1 MKKNKKLIAIFM
13 IMVLTCSLFL
23 YGCKQQA
30 NTETPQDGAG
40 NNEFTLENVG
50 IDMDTAIP
58 TLEKPTATDFKLV
71 ENGNSSYKIVVPKES
86 TEFTD
91 YAAEELQYFIKEA
104 TGAELVIVTDEEASS
119 ADVII
124 SLGATSVANSQDVT
138 ATAEDELGV
147 SGYKIKTIDDDIFI
161 LGDAAS
167 DSEGVL
173 YGVYDFL
180 LDAIDLK
187 VYTSDEI
194 AFTESENVPLYSYDN
209 VVKPSFDERS
219 LCYYDLRMDHTYMH
233 RMRLFDFYDTE
244 KWALFGHSQVSQIL
258 PFTEEHADWYCPGG
272 GQLCWAAGDE
282 MEQAFAAN
290 LIEKI
295 KENTTAT
302 YFMLG
307 QEDTTN
313 LCSCDK
319 CLKATSSEMYGGYT
333 GLQVAF
339 LNDVIEIVEKWRE
352 ENQPDREIRYV
363 CFAYNV
369 SLLPPVKEDADG
381 NFTPY
386 HEDCIPAEE
395 LYILFAPIEAD
406 FSKELKSD
414 ENKRT
419 YNALMGWKYLVGDRL
434 FVYEYE
440 TNFMAYFM
448 NLNNFEVV
456 QEHYQT
462 YYDNGVQLMYSQGPV
477 NTYIP
482 AFTEMRIFVE
492 SQLMWD
498 LSKDYNDLVNEFM
511 AVYFKDAA
519 PAMRK
524 YYDFIRQ
531 NYLEAEETGR
541 IYSFI
546 DQPEYYSFEAMQEM
560 EAYIEEALDAI
571 EPLRNT
577 DNELFGI
584 LYDRIKKESM
594 SVLWLKLQTFNLYYE
609 EDELHKTALEFYY
622 LKDMMRFDQYAEGKA
637 VSDMFFGY
645 IKDYQ

>member
-1 MKKNKKLIAIFM
+1 MRKSKKIISMFLAAT
-13 IMVLTCSLFL
+13 LTCSTFL
-23 YGCKQQA
+23 YGCNQKPQ
-30 NTETPQDGAG
+30 TDVPQD
-40 NNEFTLENVG
+40 EPKSDELTLENVG

-58 TLEKPTATDFKLV
+58 KLKKPEATDFKLV
-71 ENGNSSYKIVVPKES
+71 DNGSSSYKIVLPKEA
-86 TEFTD
+86 TEFTQF
-91 YAAEELQYFIKEA
+91 AAEELQYFMKEA
-104 TGAELVIVTDEEASS
+104 TGAELAVVSEDEASN
-119 ADVII
+119 ADAII
-124 SLGATSVANSQDVT
+124 SIGATSVANAGGVT
-138 ATAEDELGV
+138 VAAEDELGV
-147 SGYKIKTIDDDIFI
+147 SGYKIKTVDDDIYI
-161 LGDAAS
+161 LGDIKA

-187 VYTSDEI
+187 VYASDEI
-194 AFTESENVPLYSYDN
+194 AFTESENVPIYAYDN
-209 VVKPSFDERS
+209 IVKPSFDERS
-219 LCYYDLRMDHTYMH
+219 LSYYDLRMDHTYMR
-233 RMRLFDFYDTE
+233 RMRFFDFYSTE

-258 PFTEEHADWYCPGG
+258 PFTEEHAEWYCPGG

-282 MEQAFAAN
+282 MEKAFAAN

-319 CLKATSSEMYGGYT
+319 CLAGTSDDMYGNYT

-339 LNDVIEIVEKWRE
+339 LNDVIEIVEEWRE
-352 ENQPDREIRYV
+352 QNQPDREIRYV
-363 CFAYNV
+363 CFSYQV

-386 HEDCIPAEE
+386 HEDCVPADE
-395 LYILFAPIEAD
+395 LYVLFAPIEAD
-406 FSKELKSD
+406 FSEKLNSP

-419 YNALMGWKYLVGDRL
+419 YNALLGWEYLIGDRL
-434 FVYEYE
+434 LVYEYD
-440 TNFMAYFM
+440 TNFKAYFM
-448 NLNNFEVV
+448 NFNNFEVV
-456 QEHYQT
+456 QEHYQE
-462 YYDNGVQLMYSQGPV
+462 YIDHGVKLMYSQGPV

-482 AFTEMRIFVE
+482 SFTEMRIFVE

-498 LSKDYNDLVNEFM
+498 NTKDYNDLVNEFM

-519 PAMRK
+519 PAMRD

-531 NYLEAEETGR
+531 NYLEGRNTGQ
-541 IYSFI
+541 IYAFL
-546 DQPEYYSFEAMQEM
+546 DQPQYYTFEDMQEM
-560 EAYIEEALDAI
+560 EGYIEDALKAI

-577 DNELFGI
+577 DNELFST
-584 LYDRIKKESM
+584 LYYRIKKESM
-594 SVLWLKLQTFNLYYE
+594 SVLWLKLKTFSLYYE

-622 LKDMMRFDQYAEGKA
+622 LQDMMGFEQYAEGDD
-637 VSDMFFGY
+637 VSDMFYGY

>member
-1 MKKNKKLIAIFM
+1 MNKYKKIISIVLV
-13 IMVLTCSLFL
+13 MVLSCGMFL
-23 YGCKQQA
+23 YGCGQQA
-30 NTETPQDGAG
+30 QTDVSKDDTG

-50 IDMDTAIP
+50 IDMETAIP

-91 YAAEELQYFIKEA
+91 YAAEELQYFMKEA
-104 TGAELVIVTDEEASS
+104 TGVELAIVRDEEVTD

-124 SLGATSVANSQDVT
+124 SLGATSVANTEGVT
-138 ATAEDELGV
+138 VAAEDALGV
-147 SGYKIKTIDDDIFI
+147 SGYKIKTVGDNIFI
-161 LGDAAS
+161 LGDAAP

-194 AFTESENVPLYSYDN
+194 AFTESENVPLYAYDDI
-209 VVKPSFDERS
+209 VKPAFDERS
-219 LCYYDLRMDHTYMH
+219 LCYYDLRMDHTYMR

-258 PFTEEHADWYCPGG
+258 PFTEEHTDWYCPGG

-307 QEDTTN
+307 QEDTSN

-319 CLKATSSEMYGGYT
+319 CLAATSSDMYGSYT

-352 ENQPDREIRYV
+352 ANQPDREIRYV
-363 CFAYNV
+363 CFAYSV

-381 NFTPY
+381 NFAPY
-386 HEDCIPAEE
+386 HEDCVPADE
-395 LYILFAPIEAD
+395 LYVMFAPIEAD
-406 FSKELKSD
+406 FSKELQSE

-419 YNALMGWKYLVGDRL
+419 YNALLGWKSLVEDRI

-440 TNFMAYFM
+440 TNFKAYFM
-448 NLNNFEVV
+448 NINNFEVV

-462 YYDNGVQLMYSQGPV
+462 YLDQGVQLMYSQGPV
-477 NTYIP
+477 TTYIP

-498 LSKDYNDLVNEFM
+498 IDKDYNDLVNEFM

-531 NYLEAEETGR
+531 NYSESQETGR

-546 DQPEYYSFEAMQEM
+546 DQPEYYSFETMQEM
-560 EAYIEEALDAI
+560 EGYIEEALEAI

-577 DNELFGI
+577 DNELFST
-584 LYDRIKKESM
+584 LYYRIKKESM
-594 SVLWLKLQTFNLYYE
+594 SVLWLQLQTFNLYYE
-609 EDELHKTALEFYY
+609 EDELDKIALEFYY
-622 LKDMMRFDQYAEGKA
+622 LKDMMGLEQYAEGQD

-645 IKDYQ
+645 IKDFQ